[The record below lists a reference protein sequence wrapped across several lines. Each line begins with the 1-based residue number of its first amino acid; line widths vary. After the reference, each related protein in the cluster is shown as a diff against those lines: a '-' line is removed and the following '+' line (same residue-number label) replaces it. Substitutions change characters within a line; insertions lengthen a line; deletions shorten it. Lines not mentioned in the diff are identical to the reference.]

1 MPGQGQKLRDGT
13 GSIPDEHTH
22 KISNEPGTLSM
33 ANAGPNSGGSQF
45 FVNTVHNDFLDWW
58 RDDLSPSQHPVF
70 GKVTS
75 GMDVVNK
82 IGKMPTDPGDAPIK
96 PVMMN
101 SVVIKS

>member
-1 MPGQGQKLRDGT
+1 MST
-13 GSIPDEHTH
+13 
-22 KISNEPGTLSM
+22 
-33 ANAGPNSGGSQF
+33 
-45 FVNTVHNDFLDWW
+45 
-58 RDDLSPSQHPVF
+58 
-70 GKVTS
+70 

>member
-1 MPGQGQKLRDGT
+1 MFT
-13 GSIPDEHTH
+13 
-22 KISNEPGTLSM
+22 
-33 ANAGPNSGGSQF
+33 
-45 FVNTVHNDFLDWW
+45 
-58 RDDLSPSQHPVF
+58 
-70 GKVTS
+70 